1 MFAKIKDRIMLREY
15 SEFIAYL
22 EHTKFGDMR
31 VEGYWQ
37 FIDYDIKDGDIIDI
51 EMHSGRFNAAVAAE
65 VQAMNDRANRSD
77 RSYNDEEVEELVEAE
92 EEDDIHESEHEK
104 PTVHKIQSEL
114 MHKCDMEATLA
125 LWLAMDIYKMV
136 AKDLDVQIPMD
147 FAGVRKT
154 ITKRKPV
161 DKASRLKELKK
172 ASDEALDELKV
183 PPVAPGDVVAAMK
196 SLDSRFKEIQGTAT
210 EEAAKKLLV
219 VLFSKLSEEQL
230 RKMVNKLST
239 KAKTKADKVAAIAA
253 ALFDKDT
260 VQLDTM
266 QKNLDATMS
275 VIKGMTILLVERAGI
290 DAGGIKQIASAIMNQ
305 KLGAKGSGTA
315 LNINVDELITGMTKM
330 GMDESEDD
338 EKI

>member
-1 MFAKIKDRIMLREY
+1 LIVAF
-15 SEFIAYL
+15 EF
-22 EHTKFGDMR
+22 
-31 VEGYWQ
+31 
-37 FIDYDIKDGDIIDI
+37 KDGDIIDI
-51 EMHSGRFNAAVAAE
+51 EVHSTRVVTVEAAE
-65 VQAMNDRANRSD
+65 QVDV
-77 RSYNDEEVEELVEAE
+77 DEEVEEVEE
-92 EEDDIHESEHEK
+92 DIHESENDKSAFSQWLRGMHSLEEVDK
-104 PTVHKIQSEL
+104 PLVHKVQDMLKYTFGSGSAW
-114 MHKCDMEATLA
+114 CDTRSSFMAA
-125 LWLAMDIYKMV
+125 DIVKMV
-136 AKDLDVQIPMD
+136 ANDLGAVIPKD

-154 ITKRKPV
+154 ITKKKPM

-172 ASDEALDELKV
+172 ASDEAFDELKKV
-183 PPVAPGDVVAAMK
+183 PPVSPGDVVAAMK

-219 VLFSKLSEEQL
+219 ALFSKLSEEQL

-260 VQLDTM
+260 AQMDTM

-275 VIKGMTILLVERAGI
+275 VIKDMTILLVERAGI
-290 DAGGIKQIASAIMNQ
+290 NAGGIKQIASAIMNQ

-330 GMDESEDD
+330 GMDESDD
-338 EKI
+338 DM

>member
-1 MFAKIKDRIMLREY
+1 MLMFKSVLSHPIGAGGA
-15 SEFIAYL
+15 S
-22 EHTKFGDMR
+22 
-31 VEGYWQ
+31 
-37 FIDYDIKDGDIIDI
+37 
-51 EMHSGRFNAAVAAE
+51 
-65 VQAMNDRANRSD
+65 SD
-77 RSYNDEEVEELVEAE
+77 DTSSDHLHDHEE
-92 EEDDIHESEHEK
+92 DIHESEHEK

-172 ASDEALDELKV
+172 ASDEALDELKKV

-230 RKMVNKLST
+230 KKMVNKLST

-275 VIKGMTILLVERAGI
+275 AIKSMTILLVERAGI
-290 DAGGIKQIASAIMNQ
+290 DAVGIKQIASAIMNQ

>member
-1 MFAKIKDRIMLREY
+1 
-15 SEFIAYL
+15 
-22 EHTKFGDMR
+22 
-31 VEGYWQ
+31 
-37 FIDYDIKDGDIIDI
+37 
-51 EMHSGRFNAAVAAE
+51 
-65 VQAMNDRANRSD
+65 
-77 RSYNDEEVEELVEAE
+77 
-92 EEDDIHESEHEK
+92 
-104 PTVHKIQSEL
+104 
-114 MHKCDMEATLA
+114 
-125 LWLAMDIYKMV
+125 MDIYKMV
-136 AKDLDVQIPMD
+136 AKDLHVQIPMD

-172 ASDEALDELKV
+172 ASDEALDELKKV

-230 RKMVNKLST
+230 KKMVNKLST

-275 VIKGMTILLVERAGI
+275 AIKSMTILLVERAGI